1 MNYFIEKVQKESNKL
16 MDSIIKSQDNI
27 EKKM

>member
-1 MNYFIEKVQKESNKL
+1 MNYFIEKVQKEPNIV
-16 MDSIIKSQDNI
+16 MESIIKSQDNI